1 MSLDLSSIKK
11 FDNLELLAKELVE
24 GFITG
29 LHRSPYHGF
38 SVEFAEHKHYNFGE
52 STKNIDWKVFAK
64 KDQLFVKQY
73 EEETNLRCTILID
86 ISKSMYYP
94 KPKYDKI
101 RFSVYCAAALSH
113 LMISQRDAV
122 GLIGFSDGIKLTTMQ
137 KSSKSHLRQLLVQL
151 NNWIKAEST
160 KSSSSQI
167 AESIHAIADK
177 ISRRSLVILFTDM
190 FQNSTATTDIYE
202 SLQHLK
208 HKHHEVLIFHVS
220 DQDTE
225 KVFNFED
232 RPYLFIDS
240 ENGRKIKITPS
251 IFKEQ
256 YQKKTEKF
264 YHDIQ
269 QMCGKLKVD
278 FIEADTRDS
287 FDKILSAYLVKRRK
301 MR

>member
-1 MSLDLSSIKK
+1 MGLDLSSIKK
-11 FDNLELLAKELVE
+11 FDNLKLLAKELVE

-64 KDQLFVKQY
+64 TDQLFVKQY
-73 EEETNLRCTILID
+73 EEETNLRCTILMD
-86 ISKSMYYP
+86 ISQSMYYP

-101 RFSVYCAAALSH
+101 RFSIYCAAALSH

-122 GLIGFSDGIKLTTMQ
+122 GLIGFSDGVKLTTAQ
-137 KSSKSHLRQLLVQL
+137 KSSKSHLHQLLLQL
-151 NNWIKAEST
+151 NHWMETEST
-160 KSSSSQI
+160 QSSSSQI
-167 AESIHAIADK
+167 AESIHAVSDK

-190 FQNSTATTDIYE
+190 FQNSTSYTDLYE

-208 HKHHEVLIFHVS
+208 HKNHEVLIFHVS
-220 DQDTE
+220 DQNTE
-225 KVFNFED
+225 KAFNFED

-251 IFKEQ
+251 LLKER
-256 YQKKTEKF
+256 YRIKTEKF

-269 QMCGKLKVD
+269 QMCGQLKIDFVEVD
-278 FIEADTRDS
+278 TKET
-287 FDKILSAYLVKRRK
+287 FDKILAAYLVKRRK
-301 MR
+301 MS